1 MKEAVLKGLDLEMV
15 RAEETDYF
23 TLNYGLYF
31 SIVNEINMTP
41 LIDIMLVLL
50 IVFMVS
56 STAALE
62 SGMDIELPKTT
73 LTNQKKE
80 AEILVISLSK
90 EGHVAVHGKQVRP
103 EEISRKIASSL
114 LELKTD
120 SVILEGDTA
129 ANLGKAI
136 ELMDMAKVAGA
147 KNFSIA
153 AEEGNKK

>member
-1 MKEAVLKGLDLEMV
+1 MSMGKMSDGD
-15 RAEETDYF
+15 DDDD
-23 TLNYGLYF
+23 
-31 SIVNEINMTP
+31 IVSEINMTP

-50 IVFMVS
+50 VVFMVS
-56 STAALE
+56 SSVALE
-62 SGMDIELPKTT
+62 SGMDIELPKTA

-90 EGHVAVHGKQVRP
+90 DGHVAVHGKQVLP
-103 EEISRKIASSL
+103 SEISRRIASSL
-114 LELKTD
+114 AELKTD
-120 SVILEGDTA
+120 SVILEGDTS

-153 AEEGNKK
+153 AEEGKKN

>member
-1 MKEAVLKGLDLEMV
+1 MSMGKMSDGGEDDDA
-15 RAEETDYF
+15 
-23 TLNYGLYF
+23 
-31 SIVNEINMTP
+31 IVAEINMTP

-62 SGMDIELPKTT
+62 SGMDIELPKTA
-73 LTNQKKE
+73 LTNEKKE

-90 EGHVAVHGKQVRP
+90 DGQVAVHGKQVKAD
-103 EEISRKIASSL
+103 EISRKIASSL

-120 SVILEGDTA
+120 SVILEGDTS

-153 AEEGNKK
+153 AEEGSKK

>member
-1 MKEAVLKGLDLEMV
+1 MSMGKMSDGGDDEDA
-15 RAEETDYF
+15 
-23 TLNYGLYF
+23 
-31 SIVNEINMTP
+31 IVAEINMTP

-62 SGMDIELPKTT
+62 SGMDIELPKTA
-73 LTNQKKE
+73 LTNEKKE

-90 EGHVAVHGKQVRP
+90 EGNVAVHGKQVKP
-103 EEISRKIASSL
+103 DEISRKIASSL
-114 LELKTD
+114 AELKTD
-120 SVILEGDTA
+120 SVILEGDTS

-153 AEEGNKK
+153 AEEGSKK

>member
-1 MKEAVLKGLDLEMV
+1 MSMGKMSDGD
-15 RAEETDYF
+15 DDDD
-23 TLNYGLYF
+23 
-31 SIVNEINMTP
+31 IVSDINMTP

-50 IVFMVS
+50 VVFMVS
-56 STAALE
+56 SSVALE
-62 SGMDIELPKTT
+62 SGMDIELPKTA

-90 EGHVAVHGKQVRP
+90 DGKVAVHGKQVKT
-103 EEISRKIASSL
+103 EEISRRIASSL
-114 LELKTD
+114 AELKTD
-120 SVILEGDTA
+120 SVILEGDTS

-153 AEEGNKK
+153 AEEGHKN